1 MAVGRPLMWQLA
13 KERTLRFPFCQ
24 RKARLS
30 LCLTVPLADS
40 PHMGRMQDAR
50 IWSYTSGVRVFC
62 SDTHTSDKYSPCCS
76 DHILLSEFGMLGM
89 PNIPKRSAGQGL
101 SSTTMNRSTIHPLHS
116 FREAFASKRNW
127 HVGRVGIAG
136 LLCHHFPIPFGSA
149 FGYALWLHV

>member
-1 MAVGRPLMWQLA
+1 MSDIQTWKALW
-13 KERTLRFPFCQ
+13 FPFCQ

-40 PHMGRMQDAR
+40 PHLGRMQDAW
-50 IWSYTSGVRVFC
+50 IWSYMSGVRVSC

-76 DHILLSEFGMLGM
+76 DHILLSGFGMLGK

-101 SSTTMNRSTIHPLHS
+101 SSTTMNRSTIHPLILCIHS
-116 FREAFASKRNW
+116 REVFAGKRNW

-136 LLCHHFPIPFGSA
+136 LLCHHLQIPFGSA
-149 FGYALWLHV
+149 FGNALWLHV

>member
-1 MAVGRPLMWQLA
+1 MSDTQTWKALW
-13 KERTLRFPFCQ
+13 FPFCQ

-40 PHMGRMQDAR
+40 PHMGRMQDAW
-50 IWSYTSGVRVFC
+50 IWSYTSGVRVSC

-76 DHILLSEFGMLGM
+76 DHILLSGFGMLGK

-101 SSTTMNRSTIHPLHS
+101 SSTTMNRSTIHHS
-116 FREAFASKRNW
+116 REAFAGKRNW

-136 LLCHHFPIPFGSA
+136 LLCHHFSIPFGSA